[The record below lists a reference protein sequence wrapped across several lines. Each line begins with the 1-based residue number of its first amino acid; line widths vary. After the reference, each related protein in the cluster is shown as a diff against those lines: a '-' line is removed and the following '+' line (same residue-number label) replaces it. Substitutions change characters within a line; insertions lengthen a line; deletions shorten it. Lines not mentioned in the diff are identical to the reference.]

1 MIFESNHVIVTNFK
15 TTMNER
21 KSRYYS
27 EPDQKEL
34 LNEAWYKA
42 QHLQGRDSAILANLS
57 TQNIEA
63 INKAIAS
70 IQSLAKNLQTFRDCL
85 TDAINLEAESADMA
99 AKYSNEN
106 IKYQNAYQLPGVV
119 TTPRSYDIEA
129 IKKDSDRMTE
139 INSERAKVTNQ
150 KETYLKICKEDVRV
164 FISAWKLVNY
174 QNAYW
179 NEFIMSLNNSLNQ
192 NY

>member
-1 MIFESNHVIVTNFK
+1 
-15 TTMNER
+15 MNER
-21 KSRYYS
+21 KKYYS